1 MSRGRVRFLML
12 SMAIAC
18 LGAVRGVPAQAG
30 EPRWVIDPKAS
41 LAWWQ
46 ILPHLEHL
54 FATTCP
60 QDPSWI
66 PGWGRSGGSGWH
78 LDVTVLKVPPVW
90 DTVHIPIF
98 RRRAVRPI
106 CTPAVQGELV
116 APDTISWR
124 GVRGRVVV
132 QAKELI
138 TGQRMRDA
146 FARDFVLEIKEYPEI
161 RFTFDSI
168 VDVTRG
174 RGDTLRA
181 RAVGTLLVHGVGKP
195 INAAFT
201 AWREAGG
208 IRVLTRFHLPAPA
221 LTDEFHMSKYA
232 LGLGVRMGVWKEIWM
247 GADLVLHPETR

>member
-1 MSRGRVRFLML
+1 MAKRGWYRSTLAL
-12 SMAIAC
+12 LAC
-18 LGAVRGVPAQAG
+18 VSAFRAARAQTG
-30 EPRWVIDPKAS
+30 EARWVIDPKAS

-46 ILPHLEHL
+46 VLPHLEHL

-98 RRRAVRPI
+98 KRRGIRPI
-106 CTPAVQGELV
+106 CTPAIQGELL
-116 APDTISWR
+116 AADTLSWR

-132 QAKELI
+132 QAKEMV

-146 FARDFVLEIKEYPEI
+146 FARDVVLDVDQYPEI
-161 RFTFDSI
+161 QFTFDSL
-168 VDVTRG
+168 VDFHRT
-174 RGDTLRA
+174 GDTLTGLA
-181 RAVGTLLVHGVGKP
+181 LGTLQVHGVGRRIDAP
-195 INAAFT
+195 IK
-201 AWREAGG
+201 AWHEEGAT
-208 IRVLTRFHLPAPA
+208 RVTTRFHVPAPE
-221 LTDEFHMSKYA
+221 LTDVFKMSKFA

-247 GADLVLHPETR
+247 GADLVLRPAASNP